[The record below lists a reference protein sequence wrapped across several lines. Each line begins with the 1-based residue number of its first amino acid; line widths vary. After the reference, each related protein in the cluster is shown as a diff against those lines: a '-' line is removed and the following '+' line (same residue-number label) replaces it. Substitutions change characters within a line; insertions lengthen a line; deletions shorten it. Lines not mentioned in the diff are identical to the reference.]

1 MKQLI
6 LLFSLFINS
15 GLWAQKAPAPT
26 YYDNGVN
33 SPWTAGIDYDLG
45 FGGFFS
51 YHMALLGGVS
61 SQVNKAASFGDV
73 YFGELQIGMRFYLNK
88 PDMWEGTYITAVGR
102 FGVYDLPIRT
112 GNSPLVVDRVTAFNG
127 GLGVYLGYRWRRN
140 LVNNMK
146 GFPFIM
152 AFEPYLGYTMDNFVP
167 FGGGVRKATVASFSV
182 GLKFTLGFYS
192 HFYRPGT
199 MVTNLETGE
208 ITRKSA
214 EPPATNAAGTNTAAT
229 NAPGTNAPPR
239 RPPAA
244 APRGGDTIGRLPL
257 GKDPFEGILGV

>member
-6 LLFSLFINS
+6 ILLSFLTASA
-15 GLWAQKAPAPT
+15 LWAQDAVPT

-33 SPWTAGIDYDLG
+33 SPWSAGIDYDLG

-73 YFGELQIGMRFYLNK
+73 YFGELQMGMRFYLNK
-88 PDMWEGTYITAVGR
+88 PDTWEGTYIAALGR
-102 FGVYDLPIRT
+102 FGIYDMPLRS
-112 GNSPLVVDRVTAFNG
+112 GESPLVVDRITAFNG
-127 GLGVYLGYRWRRN
+127 GFGLYLGYRWRRN

-152 AFEPYLGYTMDNFVP
+152 AFEPYLGYTLDNFVP
-167 FGGGVRKATVASFSV
+167 LSGGIRGATVTSFSI
-182 GLKFTLGFYS
+182 GLKFTLGFYT

-208 ITRKSA
+208 ITRK
-214 EPPATNAAGTNTAAT
+214 PAASPTNAAGTNGAAT
-229 NAPGTNAPPR
+229 NAPAGTNAPPP

-244 APRGGDTIGRLPL
+244 APRRGGDTIGRLPP
-257 GKDPFEGILGV
+257 GKDPFEAVLGV